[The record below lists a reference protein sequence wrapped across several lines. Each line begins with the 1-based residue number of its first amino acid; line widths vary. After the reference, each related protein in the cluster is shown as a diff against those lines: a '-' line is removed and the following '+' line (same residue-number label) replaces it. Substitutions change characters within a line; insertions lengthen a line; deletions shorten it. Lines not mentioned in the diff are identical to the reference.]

1 MISGTMVVEESMQLL
16 CRQGDWCVPY
26 NVVYG
31 ENPPPPILP
40 YCSDLLHKVFIR
52 KMKMKNL

>member
-31 ENPPPPILP
+31 ENPPPPFSLIAAIYYIKFSLE
-40 YCSDLLHKVFIR
+40 R
-52 KMKMKNL
+52 

>member
-31 ENPPPPILP
+31 ENPPPPP
-40 YCSDLLHKVFIR
+40 PHSPLLQRSIT
-52 KMKMKNL
+52 